1 MGSNGKIDLSGSQ
14 LGDDAA
20 LDFGRCGACQE
31 GAADVQLFQQGG
43 KAPVMLLCQQLG
55 GSHQRRLTA
64 IFYAEIHAGGGHH
77 GFAGADIPLTQPVH
91 GLPTAHI
98 PDGLLYAAP
107 LGVRQRE
114 GKRAVKR
121 SHIHILKGDYIHRF
135 PPGAQ
140 QLQSDGEEKQLLKS
154 QTPPGNV
161 QRLRGFRKVD
171 VLVGVVHPAELVGLP
186 HAVRQAVRQ
195 NVGAGV
201 QPLPDGP

>member
-1 MGSNGKIDLSGSQ
+1 MVLPEPTSPWHSRFI
-14 LGDDAA
+14 
-20 LDFGRCGACQE
+20 
-31 GAADVQLFQQGG
+31 
-43 KAPVMLLCQQLG
+43 
-55 GSHQRRLTA
+55 
-64 IFYAEIHAGGGHH
+64 
-77 GFAGADIPLTQPVH
+77 GFPL
-91 GLPTAHI
+91 HI
-98 PDGLLYAAP
+98 SADGLLYAAP

-140 QLQSDGEEKQLLKS
+140 QLQSDSEEKQLLKS

-161 QRLRGFRKVD
+161 QRLRGFREVD
-171 VLVGVVHPAELVGLP
+171 VLVGIIDAAELVRLP
-186 HAVRQAVRQ
+186 HVIWQAVRQ

>member
-1 MGSNGKIDLSGSQ
+1 
-14 LGDDAA
+14 
-20 LDFGRCGACQE
+20 
-31 GAADVQLFQQGG
+31 
-43 KAPVMLLCQQLG
+43 MLLCQQLG
-55 GSHQRRLTA
+55 RGHQRRLTA

-77 GFAGADIPLTQPVH
+77 GLAGADIPLAQPVH
-91 GLPTAHI
+91 GLSAAHI

-161 QRLRGFRKVD
+161 QRLRGFREVD
-171 VLVGVVHPAELVGLP
+171 VLVGVVHPAELVRLP

-201 QPLPDGP
+201 QSLPDGP